1 MLTTLLRAGA
11 ISACL
16 LVPITASAA
25 DDGAS
30 LAAGI
35 SPAVA
40 DVVSG
45 GSWSADKQGGF
56 YRGLLIMVPGE
67 GGFSAQL
74 FLQWLSLPADNSM
87 PVVVK
92 TVPVKEVNDLKLQF
106 ASLEMSGEESKD
118 NEVNIVVSSYNVE
131 EDKDISLFI
140 KATAPGTYV
149 MTKAPTRAPSAP
161 PEEAAPAAKTN
172 VPKDD

>member
-1 MLTTLLRAGA
+1 MLATLLRAGA
-11 ISACL
+11 IGAFVL
-16 LVPITASAA
+16 ASSPAFAA

-30 LAAGI
+30 LASAV

-56 YRGLLIMVPGE
+56 YRGVLVMVPGE

-74 FLQWLSLPADNSM
+74 FLQWLSLPADNTL
-87 PVVVK
+87 PTVVK

-106 ASLEMSGEESKD
+106 ASIELSGEENKD
-118 NEVNIVVSSYNVE
+118 NEVSIVVSSYNVE

-140 KATAPGTYV
+140 KATAPGSYA
-149 MTKAPTRAPSAP
+149 MDKAPPRAPAG
-161 PEEAAPAAKTN
+161 APAEAPAGKTN